1 MGSYKLDVYKKGSYL
16 YTVATWKLYWTM
28 ITLLITFLWLPPLS
42 KLSNHMQFCVI
53 FGPGGLRAPCVAWPL
68 LLPSFSLSLS
78 FLLFSPPSFTFYPL
92 QGISRV

>member
-42 KLSNHMQFCVI
+42 KQTNHMQFCMILSNVTYTHTMKTKKLVL
-53 FGPGGLRAPCVAWPL
+53 FC
-68 LLPSFSLSLS
+68 SLG
-78 FLLFSPPSFTFYPL
+78 T
-92 QGISRV
+92 GN